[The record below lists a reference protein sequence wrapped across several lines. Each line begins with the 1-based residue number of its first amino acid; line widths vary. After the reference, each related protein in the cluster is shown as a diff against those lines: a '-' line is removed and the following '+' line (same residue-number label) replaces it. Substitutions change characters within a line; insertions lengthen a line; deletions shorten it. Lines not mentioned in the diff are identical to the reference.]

1 MVTIKGKAARAF
13 VRKLGEPLSERQRAI
28 WVEADRVYGLIK
40 RKDTKP

>member
-28 WVEADRVYGLIK
+28 WVEADRVYEAIQ